1 LEGEYELTQYGEML
15 RSNVLKVG
23 HHGSKTS
30 SSDGFLKLVNPEI
43 AVVSVGYRNKFRHP
57 SNDVLER
64 ISQYAE
70 KIHRT
75 DQSGALWLRSN
86 GSEIWEVSWK

>member
-1 LEGEYELTQYGEML
+1 MEKCLDQMF
-15 RSNVLKVG
+15 
-23 HHGSKTS
+23 SKLVITAQKLVPLMV
-30 SSDGFLKLVNPEI
+30 FLKLVNPEI